1 MTRRSGGLF
10 AGRGIALPGLA
21 VTVVTVIVAFAL
33 GLGTGWLSGYVPDAY
48 RAWREGPSPSPSPSV
63 SASPEVDVS
72 LPPLEPITR
81 ELDEDDAAAGV
92 VTTAV
97 VTRGA
102 GTFTSVPG
110 VTAEVDDAGPV
121 RYVRIDVEDGVTL
134 DNEALVDYVMTTLN
148 DPRGWGSAGRLQ
160 FVLTEGAADIRI
172 VFASPHTVVS
182 RCPDPHIPATLSGG
196 SATPEPSASATP
208 VPSASASPAVTG
220 AVVPFDGNRA
230 HRPSTTGPRDSRRTA
245 TTGRSHASTCST
257 TAWATCSGSR
267 TSSASPAVRPSW
279 WTRRS
284 RFPRGAR
291 STRGRSPTRTRPA
304 DSAPLAA
311 SRRGVVR
318 GVGPL

>member
-48 RAWREGPSPSPSPSV
+48 RAWREGPSPSPTPSV

-134 DNEALVDYVMTTLN
+134 DNVALVDYVMTTLN

-172 VFASPHTVVS
+172 VFASPHTVAS

-196 SATPEPSASATP
+196 SATPEPSASASP
-208 VPSASASPAVTG
+208 EPSGSTTPAVSVPC
-220 AVVPFDGNRA
+220 AVQGIVPISVYDWTAGLATYGDNR
-230 HRPSTTGPRDSRRTA
+230 SQSRVYLLN
-245 TTGRSHASTCST
+245 H
-257 TAWATCSGSR
+257 
-267 TSSASPAVRPSW
+267 
-279 WTRRS
+279 
-284 RFPRGAR
+284 
-291 STRGRSPTRTRPA
+291 
-304 DSAPLAA
+304 
-311 SRRGVVR
+311 
-318 GVGPL
+318 GVGHVLGEPDVECESGRASVMLDQTQPLPEGCKVNQWPFRDADTAG